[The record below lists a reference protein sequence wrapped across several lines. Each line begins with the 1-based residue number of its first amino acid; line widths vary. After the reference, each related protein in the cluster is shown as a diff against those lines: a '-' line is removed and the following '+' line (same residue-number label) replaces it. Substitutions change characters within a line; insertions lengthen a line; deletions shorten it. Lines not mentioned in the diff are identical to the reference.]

1 MSSWENEYEGYVL
14 DSKTVEK
21 TIEDYEQKTC
31 SNFIVL
37 NKDKLFGS
45 SLEGEWVSWHDNIN
59 KQEPHGSIDTF
70 HEREIDRKE
79 EIIST
84 FNVA

>member
-21 TIEDYEQKTC
+21 TIEDYDQNTC

-37 NKDKLFGS
+37 KKDKLFGS
-45 SLEGEWVSWHDNIN
+45 SLEGEWVSRHDNN
-59 KQEPHGSIDTF
+59 KREPHVSIDTF
-70 HEREIDRKE
+70 HEREIDKKE